1 MTRAAVFK
9 TEGGDCSNVRH
20 MAEAAQIFD
29 PIFLSN
35 IRNETDIVL
44 TLHYLADK
52 LSYFGY
58 DRHFTPRFYT
68 GLKSEMSELV
78 REAKRYHNLDE
89 IKPTRQ
95 YKTRLQK
102 HIKKN
107 NMSAA
112 EVDWN
117 WKDDAGEYAERI
129 WQWWKPETRRTKF
142 PFHAL
147 ALRLIVLTQLSS

>member
-1 MTRAAVFK
+1 
-9 TEGGDCSNVRH
+9 
-20 MAEAAQIFD
+20 
-29 PIFLSN
+29 
-35 IRNETDIVL
+35 
-44 TLHYLADK
+44 
-52 LSYFGY
+52 
-58 DRHFTPRFYT
+58 
-68 GLKSEMSELV
+68 MSELV

-102 HIKKN
+102 RIKKN
-107 NMSAA
+107 KMSAA
-112 EVDWN
+112 EVG

-147 ALRLIVLTQLSS
+147 ALRLIVLTQLSSCSVEHVFSKLEGIRKVCGENLYDDMAEVRLLLRCNGDLEPLVNKLNKFKL